1 MTIDEL
7 HGRRI
12 DVHTHSGAMPNVHFL
27 TTREDLE
34 RVEREA
40 GVEKAVVSSARAVFY
55 DMITGNEQTFA
66 VTRESPM
73 LYMYVYVDPHRVDA
87 SLAEMEKYQGRP
99 HVAGIKT
106 RHGYHG
112 LAADCPEYLTIFKR
126 AAEFELPCLAHAYSH
141 QEVSELHRAAEKT
154 GEKIILAHMGAAQW
168 KASVDEVRNSH
179 LTWLDASVS
188 VNEYDKIGYALDV
201 VGVSRM
207 VFGSDATLLS
217 PWWTISM
224 FESAGLTDAEKRAIY
239 RENALG
245 IFGKSLLSGQTRVSA
260 LLPRANTWVRPY
272 TPCRHCEER
281 SDAAIWLGGTRYKP
295 RLLRI
300 RSQ

>member
-1 MTIDEL
+1 MMGGAGI
-7 HGRRI
+7 RRI
-12 DVHTHSGAMPNVHFL
+12 DVHTHSGAMPNIHFL

-40 GVEKAVVSSARAVFY
+40 GIEKAVVSSARAVFY
-55 DMITGNEQTFA
+55 DMITGNAETFA
-66 VTRESPM
+66 VTRPSPM
-73 LYMYVYVDPHRVDA
+73 LYMYIYVDPHRVDE
-87 SLAEMEKYQGRP
+87 SLAEMEKYQHRP

-112 LAADCPEYLTIFKR
+112 VPADCEAYLTIFRR
-126 AAEFELPCLAHAYSH
+126 AAKLELPCLAHAYSH

-168 KASVDEVRNSH
+168 KASVDTVKDSH

-188 VNEYDKIGYALDV
+188 YNEYDKIGYALDV
-201 VGVSRM
+201 LGVSRM
-207 VFGSDATLLS
+207 VFGTDATLLS

-224 FESAGLTDAEKRAIY
+224 FESVGLADAEKHAIY

-245 IFGKSLLSGQTRVSA
+245 IFGR
-260 LLPRANTWVRPY
+260 
-272 TPCRHCEER
+272 
-281 SDAAIWLGGTRYKP
+281 
-295 RLLRI
+295 RLA
-300 RSQ
+300 